1 VLQPQKA
8 LLLFLITIHDEVCVA
23 DAGLLQLKCSM
34 MTDEKCK
41 FVGQEKKVVIKISE
55 EKAKTYR
62 PAQHKT
68 FILHYFIRSG
78 SL

>member
-1 VLQPQKA
+1 
-8 LLLFLITIHDEVCVA
+8 
-23 DAGLLQLKCSM
+23 

-41 FVGQEKKVVIKISE
+41 FVGQEKKSQKKFSE

-68 FILHYFIRSG
+68 LILHYIIRSG

>member
-1 VLQPQKA
+1 LHLKSQQECWSWCCNLKKA

-41 FVGQEKKVVIKISE
+41 FVGQEKKSLK
-55 EKAKTYR
+55 KNFRRRRKT
-62 PAQHKT
+62 
-68 FILHYFIRSG
+68 
-78 SL
+78 